1 MCREIL
7 AEEGIDQEIFA
18 FSSAQELEN
27 VLEKEGNRFNC
38 LLLDIRMEGMN
49 GMELAQTLR
58 ARNDNVS
65 IIFISGYEDYL
76 REGYYV
82 RPVHFLLKPIEYDA
96 LAEALRTDWKLNHRS
111 KTVAFQ
117 VGNRTVHLKVEKI
130 GYIESQNHK
139 VIVHGKE
146 KETSYSISMNE
157 IERLM
162 PNQFYRCHK
171 SFLVNMEHVVEI
183 SRTELL
189 MSGGEKIPI
198 GRKYYKDFQ
207 LGFIRY
213 MNQ

>member
-82 RPVHFLLKPIEYDA
+82 RPVHF
-96 LAEALRTDWKLNHRS
+96 
-111 KTVAFQ
+111 
-117 VGNRTVHLKVEKI
+117 
-130 GYIESQNHK
+130 
-139 VIVHGKE
+139 
-146 KETSYSISMNE
+146 
-157 IERLM
+157 
-162 PNQFYRCHK
+162 C
-171 SFLVNMEHVVEI
+171 
-183 SRTELL
+183 
-189 MSGGEKIPI
+189 
-198 GRKYYKDFQ
+198 
-207 LGFIRY
+207 
-213 MNQ
+213 